1 MQANNVSVH
10 SVSMKNRQDNS
21 SLTRKDFGDGF
32 IFGVGTSAFQVEGA
46 AARGGKSISVWDDLT
61 LRTPSDSLY
70 LFFYIFQIFHKVLC
84 IYYLSMVLTEF
95 NMNDLIEGG
104 TNGNVAC
111 DTYNRY
117 KEDIKLMKQM
127 GFDSYRFSISWPRI
141 LPGGRC
147 CAGINKEGIDYY
159 NDVIDTVIAH
169 GMIPFVTLFHWDLPN
184 CLQLEYGG
192 MLSKKVVNDFVEFAE
207 ICFAEFGD
215 RIYQEGQIGIV
226 LNTCNHYRF
235 NNTSKEDK
243 DAAERATDIMIGW
256 FLEPVI
262 HGQYP
267 ESMCNTLRAILCLSQ
282 MKKKKSLR
290 NLLIGW
296 V

>member
-10 SVSMKNRQDNS
+10 SESMKNRQDNS

-46 AARGGKSISVWDDLT
+46 VARGGKSI
-61 LRTPSDSLY
+61 
-70 LFFYIFQIFHKVLC
+70 
-84 IYYLSMVLTEF
+84 
-95 NMNDLIEGG
+95 NLIEGG

-111 DTYNRY
+111 DMYNRY

-169 GMIPFVTLFHWDLPN
+169 G
-184 CLQLEYGG
+184 
-192 MLSKKVVNDFVEFAE
+192 
-207 ICFAEFGD
+207 
-215 RIYQEGQIGIV
+215 
-226 LNTCNHYRF
+226 
-235 NNTSKEDK
+235 
-243 DAAERATDIMIGW
+243 
-256 FLEPVI
+256 
-262 HGQYP
+262 
-267 ESMCNTLRAILCLSQ
+267 
-282 MKKKKSLR
+282 
-290 NLLIGW
+290 
-296 V
+296 